1 MSCDILATVV
11 DMSTMFA
18 HSLSL
23 KAIAAEAGFSSLSI
37 SLTHEHTEL
46 RTYSQ
51 GQWIDLF
58 LKFEFCLFLKLC
70 HRVTTV
76 STI

>member
-51 GQWIDLF
+51 GQ
-58 LKFEFCLFLKLC
+58 
-70 HRVTTV
+70 
-76 STI
+76 